1 MIVSN
6 LFIWITFILINAFII
21 TKKDHKLQTLR
32 KMAKILKICQNIKT
46 ATRKDN
52 EILQK
57 S

>member
-21 TKKDHKLQTLR
+21 TKKDHKLQTIR